1 MTPVYM
7 SPKLEQVEMIQNA
20 LLEQGI
26 STSVIDKRASGGMH
40 ELWLKRQSERARA
53 KIIITQE
60 EFKLMRR
67 AMQQNQPLRDNRA
80 TQPIDVESLRDAMQQ
95 TTKNTPAQKPPR
107 KDYFVPKNLI
117 HAFEQLGSILG
128 VDEKDMELER
138 FNKIQKPWDG
148 DNLKKSV
155 DELKKI
161 TRNKLSF

>member
-7 SPKLEQVEMIQNA
+7 SPKLEQVESIQNA

-26 STSVIDKRASGGMH
+26 ATSVIDKRASGGMH
-40 ELWLKRQSERARA
+40 ELWLKNQAERSRA

-60 EFKLMRR
+60 EFRMMRLS
-67 AMQQNQPLRDNRA
+67 MKNQPIKDNTK
-80 TQPIDVESLRDAMQQ
+80 TQPIDVESLREAMQHAANLER
-95 TTKNTPAQKPPR
+95 THAKPR

-117 HAFEQLGSILG
+117 HAFEQLGDTLG
-128 VDEKDMELER
+128 MDKKDMELDR

>member
-7 SPKLEQVEMIQNA
+7 SPKLEQILSIQNA

-26 STSVIDKRASGGMH
+26 ATSVIDKRASGGMH
-40 ELWLKRQSERARA
+40 ELWLKQQADRSRA

-60 EFKLMRR
+60 EFKLMR
-67 AMQQNQPLRDNRA
+67 QNMKNQAVKDNSS
-80 TQPIDVESLRDAMQQ
+80 TQPVDVETLREAMKQAA
-95 TTKNTPAQKPPR
+95 THPSTAAKKPR

-117 HAFEQLGSILG
+117 HAFEQLGSVLG

-155 DELKKI
+155 DQLKKV
-161 TRNKLSF
+161 TRNKFSF

>member
-7 SPKLEQVEMIQNA
+7 SPKLEQVQMIQNA

-26 STSVIDKRASGGMH
+26 ASSVIDKRASGGMH
-40 ELWLKRQSERARA
+40 ELWLKQQADRSRA

-60 EFKLMRR
+60 EFKLMRQS
-67 AMQQNQPLRDNRA
+67 MKNQPLRDNSS
-80 TQPIDVESLRDAMQQ
+80 TQPVDVETLREAMKQVENHPQ
-95 TTKNTPAQKPPR
+95 APKKPR

-117 HAFEQLGSILG
+117 HAFEQLGELLG
-128 VDEKDMELER
+128 VEEKDRELER

-155 DELKKI
+155 DELRKI
-161 TRNKLSF
+161 TRNKISF

>member
-7 SPKLEQVEMIQNA
+7 SPKLEQVQMIQNA

-26 STSVIDKRASGGMH
+26 ATSVIDKRAAGGMH
-40 ELWLKRQSERARA
+40 ELWLKQQSDRARA

-60 EFKLMRR
+60 EFRLMRVSMKSQ
-67 AMQQNQPLRDNRA
+67 AVKDNRS
-80 TQPIDVESLRDAMQQ
+80 TQPIDVDTLREAMKQAAEHA
-95 TTKNTPAQKPPR
+95 PAQKKPR

-117 HAFEQLGSILG
+117 HAFEQLGSLLG
-128 VDEKDMELER
+128 VDEKEMELDR

>member
-7 SPKLEQVEMIQNA
+7 SPKLEQVLSIQNA

-26 STSVIDKRASGGMH
+26 ATSVIDKRAAGMH
-40 ELWLKRQSERARA
+40 EVWLKQQSDRARA

-60 EFKLMRR
+60 EFKIMRR
-67 AMQQNQPLRDNRA
+67 SMKSQAVKDNGS
-80 TQPIDVESLRDAMQQ
+80 TQPIDVDTLRQAMQQ
-95 TTKNTPAQKPPR
+95 VANPPPAPAKPR

-117 HAFEQLGSILG
+117 HAFEQLGSVLG
-128 VDEKDMELER
+128 INEKDMELER

-155 DELKKI
+155 DELRKI